1 MLANAPKKTQ
11 QKGLLSLKNFFGKA
25 CQQQQQLNT
34 LFFFQKETTESWFQ
48 KQIGSFFFFS
58 FPHLPKKRVLRSK
71 LFWFFLL
78 NKTKLRFG
86 VRTKA
91 TKQKQEELVSPCF
104 LFLSKNCFAS
114 KKATLLLTL
123 LGKWQKQNF
132 FLFFLSFLSKYC
144 CFFFCSVKT
153 KECARCEERNW
164 KCCFFD

>member
-11 QKGLLSLKNFFGKA
+11 QKGLLSLKNFFGKG

-132 FLFFLSFLSKYC
+132 FFVLSFFSFKILLFFLLSKN
-144 CFFFCSVKT
+144 KRMHT
-153 KECARCEERNW
+153 L
-164 KCCFFD
+164 